1 MKEKQRTNLDYSD
14 LLIENALPAILTAS
28 RTRRS
33 AEGTVGDYTLGWIG
47 SELAT
52 ILTEALNFPRR
63 RLFVGLIHE
72 LPYPQN
78 R

>member
-33 AEGTVGDYTLGWIG
+33 AEGTVGDHPDT
-47 SELAT
+47 AT
-52 ILTEALNFPRR
+52 EDPH
-63 RLFVGLIHE
+63 V
-72 LPYPQN
+72 
-78 R
+78 